1 MRRVPRRVICMSVCV
16 AACASCVALDSPF
29 LQTPCRSAG
38 ALTLQSGSPS
48 CNNVSAAPL
57 DPCCRHSR
65 PATLLFPRRISEQP
79 ACPYCCSFPAL
90 GRSCRRCPTT
100 RPCCGYATSRECSE
114 SVPRKTELCS
124 LRRSARMRNRRRL
137 VQSCCSIPLS
147 PRLVAWF

>member
-1 MRRVPRRVICMSVCV
+1 MHRVARRVICMSVCV

-90 GRSCRRCPTT
+90 TKLQKVSNHPSLLQVR
-100 RPCCGYATSRECSE
+100 YKSR
-114 SVPRKTELCS
+114 VFRIGAPQ
-124 LRRSARMRNRRRL
+124 N
-137 VQSCCSIPLS
+137 
-147 PRLVAWF
+147 